1 MIKKEITIFG
11 WSLLA
16 ACFTTIPFL
25 GILFNVAMLIYAL
38 IEYHENK
45 NKSKYIKAVIIM
57 SLIAIVINI
66 LVTISMIGLYN
77 YYSGRMPNS
86 TPEMVFRAMQYNM
99 R

>member
-1 MIKKEITIFG
+1 MKKKEINIFG

-16 ACFTTIPFL
+16 ACFITIPFL
-25 GILFNVAMLIYAL
+25 GILFNAVMLIYAL
-38 IEYHENK
+38 IEYNENK

-77 YYSGRMPNS
+77 YYSRLLPYS
-86 TPEMVFRAMQYNM
+86 TPETIFRTMQYNM

>member
-1 MIKKEITIFG
+1 
-11 WSLLA
+11 
-16 ACFTTIPFL
+16 
-25 GILFNVAMLIYAL
+25 
-38 IEYHENK
+38 
-45 NKSKYIKAVIIM
+45 M

-66 LVTISMIGLYN
+66 LVTLSMIGLYN